1 MDKAQELIK
10 SIVFEERETL
20 EETIKAQLDMIKD
33 VEDSLKSLKQEYRD
47 EAIAHGFAHNTPR
60 ARAIVPNLAW
70 WQAKHPRTWN
80 KYIKYS
86 ASNIFTWNKK

>member
-20 EETIKAQLDMIKD
+20 EETIKAQLDMIKE

-60 ARAIVPNLAW
+60 ARAIVPDLAW
-70 WQAKHPRTWN
+70 WQAKHTRTWN
-80 KYIKYS
+80 KYRQHP
-86 ASNIFTWNKK
+86 ASKHNTWDNK